1 MDSDGHHATK
11 AYYTADQPRAP
22 AAVADRHKPT
32 VTAVCV
38 RRVPSASTSHRT
50 HAAPCRATLVPL
62 RKKKVKLAVLKM
74 YRVDDDGK
82 ITRLRK
88 ECPADTCG
96 AGVFMAQHYDR
107 HYCGKCGLTY
117 RVESLNKN

>member
-1 MDSDGHHATK
+1 
-11 AYYTADQPRAP
+11 
-22 AAVADRHKPT
+22 
-32 VTAVCV
+32 
-38 RRVPSASTSHRT
+38 
-50 HAAPCRATLVPL
+50 
-62 RKKKVKLAVLKM
+62 M

-117 RVESLNKN
+117 RVSADPKGN